1 MFLVKSYMEKRS
13 EKMRQYDLIIF
24 DCDGVLVDSES
35 LAHDL
40 ELSLLKSWGLELEPA
55 VYESLVLGKT
65 QKEIYALLEAKFQER
80 LPKNFRETHES
91 ELLKALSKN
100 LKPIEG
106 MKDLLDHLSLPKA
119 VASNSDAE
127 RLALALSVTGLF
139 SSFDPHIYSFE
150 VVGKGKPD
158 PALHLHV
165 AKQFDVEPDR
175 CLVIEDSPTG
185 AQGALNAGM
194 DVLGFIQPH
203 LEKGVTA
210 SGLKK
215 LPCVGYAA
223 SAQEILKK
231 IDFSS
236 QPLRKQ
242 A

>member
-1 MFLVKSYMEKRS
+1 MEKRS
-13 EKMRQYDLIIF
+13 GKMHKYDLIIF

-40 ELSLLKSWGLELEPA
+40 ELNLLKSWGLELEPA

-65 QKEIYALLEAKFQER
+65 QKEIYALLEARFQDQ
-80 LPKNFRETHES
+80 LPKNFREIHEKKLFKTFS
-91 ELLKALSKN
+91 EELKA
-100 LKPIEG
+100 IEG
-106 MKDLLDHLSLPKA
+106 MEDLLAHFPLPKA
-119 VASNSDAE
+119 IASNSDAE
-127 RLALALSVTGLF
+127 RLILALSVTGL
-139 SSFDPHIYSFE
+139 SSYFDPHIYSFE

-165 AKQFDVEPDR
+165 AKQFDVSPDR

-203 LEKGVTA
+203 LEKSVTA
-210 SGLKK
+210 LSLKK
-215 LPCVGYAA
+215 LPCVEYAS
-223 SAQEILKK
+223 SAHEILKK
-231 IDFSS
+231 IGFSS
-236 QPLRKQ
+236 QILRKQ